1 VASHRRPKPV
11 GRTRAS
17 ILTAAAATAVALS
30 AQGAAHADPAPTLD
44 QVRTQVDD
52 LNGQAEAAS
61 QAYEG
66 AQAKQQTLQ
75 KQVGDLQDQVARQQ
89 EQVTNLQYGLAAVAA
104 DQYASGG
111 ISPTVQLMLNSHPD
125 SFLTQAGSL
134 NELNSTQ
141 TSTLKQLQGE
151 QRKLDQDKAEAQG
164 KLAELDATTQQLKA
178 TKDDAQAKLKK
189 AQDLLNSLTEQQKQ
203 AIAAQEAKAAA
214 DAQAAAAK
222 AGAAQSAPA
231 ASRGT
236 TRTDLTSVPVA
247 AGSHAQ
253 AAIAAAV
260 SKLGSPYVYGA
271 TGPGTFDCSGLTQ
284 WAYAQAGVSLPRTS
298 QEQASA
304 GTNVGTDIANAQPG
318 DLLVF
323 FGDMHHVGLY
333 VGGGQMIHAPHTGSV
348 VRYES
353 ATVMPITAIVRP

>member
-1 VASHRRPKPV
+1 MASHRRPKPV

-30 AQGAAHADPAPTLD
+30 TQGAAHADPAPTLD
-44 QVRTQVDD
+44 QVKAQVDD

-89 EQVTNLQYGLAAVAA
+89 DQVTTLQYGLASVAA
-104 DQYASGG
+104 DQYANGG

-125 SFLTQAGSL
+125 TFLTQAGSL
-134 NELNSTQ
+134 NELNSSQ
-141 TSTLKQLQGE
+141 TSSLKELQGE

-164 KLAELDATTQQLKA
+164 KLAELDATTNQLKA
-178 TKDDAQAKLKK
+178 AKDDVQAKLKK

-222 AGAAQSAPA
+222 AAAPSQT
-231 ASRGT
+231 ASRDT
-236 TRTDLTSVPVA
+236 TRPDLSAVP

-304 GTNVGTDIANAQPG
+304 GTNVGTNIANAQPG
-318 DLLVF
+318 DLIVYF
-323 FGDMHHVGLY
+323 EDMHHVAIY
-333 VGGGQMIHAPHTGSV
+333 VGGGQIIHAPHTGAV

-353 ATVMPITAIVRP
+353 ATVMPIAAIVRP